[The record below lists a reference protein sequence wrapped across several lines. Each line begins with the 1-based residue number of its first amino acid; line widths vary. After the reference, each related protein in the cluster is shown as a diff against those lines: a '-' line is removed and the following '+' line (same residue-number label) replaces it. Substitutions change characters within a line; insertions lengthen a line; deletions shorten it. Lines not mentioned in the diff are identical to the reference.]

1 MSEQSW
7 VLRGIDPETRQRAEQ
22 EAARSGMSLA
32 DYVANVV
39 LQRALLEQAPDNA
52 ADDARPAADAET
64 APQNTDNFFVR
75 HRLEAVGRRLGA
87 AAGEFDGPGQAL
99 DKTVANLAQR
109 LDETETLTAETA
121 DTLNQALSEVS
132 ATMQTMRKRISNAE
146 ALAGALGEAHVATR
160 TDLGRRCETIEQ
172 QLGAI
177 ANSADDAHDRIAE
190 LSEAQDQLKYAVAD
204 DFSAFAQ
211 DSMARLNTG
220 LDEVRAAADNAAKQA
235 DAAATHLITE
245 LRAMREAID
254 ARVGE
259 GQEQTRQRIQAA
271 VAETTHRINGLAE
284 RVAKTERL
292 AQRSAEQ
299 LRAQISDVE
308 DAAQT
313 ALEETAESLRQ
324 AGASLAAEVAR
335 TTRDSRTALESVHA
349 DLSKEIAELRER
361 QAGGLARLKQI
372 DAAANASVADVAKLR
387 EQLQRGLAQA
397 EQQAHAALNETHT
410 DVSSRLAALNARLAQ
425 AELTANEAD
434 LALQAD
440 VERVEACTLAALE
453 KQAQERSAGHAT
465 AIARIQDL
473 QRRLETHQAAQDAFQ
488 NGALVRLK
496 LLEST
501 TPESAELN
509 ARLGQIEND
518 LANRAIDRGFDERL
532 VRLEALAESTHTE
545 QALAAL
551 RGQIAGLAAQVD
563 AARED
568 QSVMQLVE
576 DLRVRIDRADAQV
589 AGADERVQ
597 DLTRMLS
604 HLGAQQADAASKTEQ
619 RLLRLEAE
627 ASTPR
632 GVDTSA
638 LDQVE
643 QRMAAMERRQAQ
655 AFEAMRA
662 DIEAFVADNARR
674 LETLEAAAEAP
685 PYDIA
690 SEFQELR
697 QRIEDRVLGVEQ
709 RSVRALE
716 QLAETMEVLEQRFN
730 NGDGHGT
737 AKSA

>member
-7 VLRGIDPETRQRAEQ
+7 VLRGIDPETRQQAEQ
-22 EAARSGMSLA
+22 EAQRRGLSLA
-32 DYVANVV
+32 DYVAEVV
-39 LQRALLEQAPDNA
+39 LQRALLEQAPDA
-52 ADDARPAADAET
+52 TADDAPPAADAEAAT
-64 APQNTDNFFVR
+64 LGGDNFFVR
-75 HRLEAVGRRLGA
+75 HRLEAVGRQLGA

-99 DKTVANLAQR
+99 DKTVAGLAQR

-121 DTLNQALSEVS
+121 DTLNLALSEVS
-132 ATMQTMRKRISNAE
+132 ASMQAMRKRISNAE

-177 ANSADDAHDRIAE
+177 ASSADEAHDRIAE
-190 LSEAQDQLKYAVAD
+190 LSEAQDKLKYAVAD

-211 DSMARLNTG
+211 DSMARLDAG
-220 LDEVRAAADNAAKQA
+220 LDEVRAAADSAAKQA
-235 DAAATHLITE
+235 DAAAEHLIAE
-245 LRAMREAID
+245 LRAMREAVD
-254 ARVGE
+254 ARVSE
-259 GQEQTRQRIQAA
+259 GQEQTRQRMQAV
-271 VAETTHRINGLAE
+271 VAETTQRLNVLAE

-324 AGASLAAEVAR
+324 AGATLAAEVAR
-335 TTRDSRTALESVHA
+335 AARDNRTALESVHA

-372 DAAANASVADVAKLR
+372 DAAANASVADIAKLR

-397 EQQAHAALNETHT
+397 EQQTH
-410 DVSSRLAALNARLAQ
+410 AALNARFAQ
-425 AELTANEAD
+425 AEHVASEAD

-440 VERVEACTLAALE
+440 IERVEACALAALE
-453 KQAQERSAGHAT
+453 KQAQERANGDAA

-473 QRRLETHQAAQDAFQ
+473 QQRLETHQAAQDAFQ

-496 LLEST
+496 LLESAA
-501 TPESAELN
+501 PESAELN
-509 ARLGQIEND
+509 ARLDRIETD
-518 LANRAIDRGFDERL
+518 LAGRAIDRGFDERL
-532 VRLEALAESTHTE
+532 LRLEALAESTHTE

-551 RGQIAGLAAQVD
+551 RGQVAGLAAQVD

-568 QSVMQLVE
+568 QGAMQLIE
-576 DLRVRIDRADAQV
+576 ELRARIGGVGAQAAE
-589 AGADERVQ
+589 AGGRTQELAH
-597 DLTRMLS
+597 MLS
-604 HLGAQQADAASKTEQ
+604 ELRAQQADSAAQAEQ
-619 RLLRLEAE
+619 RLLRLEAD
-627 ASTPR
+627 AGAPHGADSA
-632 GVDTSA
+632 A
-638 LDQVE
+638 LDEIE
-643 QRMAAMERRQAQ
+643 QRMAEMERRQAH

-662 DIEAFVADNARR
+662 DIEAFVADNASR
-674 LETLEAAAEAP
+674 LETLEAAADAP
-685 PYDIA
+685 PYDLA
-690 SEFQELR
+690 SEFQDLR

-716 QLAETMEVLEQRFN
+716 QLAETMEVLERRFTG
-730 NGDGHGT
+730 GDAGQGA